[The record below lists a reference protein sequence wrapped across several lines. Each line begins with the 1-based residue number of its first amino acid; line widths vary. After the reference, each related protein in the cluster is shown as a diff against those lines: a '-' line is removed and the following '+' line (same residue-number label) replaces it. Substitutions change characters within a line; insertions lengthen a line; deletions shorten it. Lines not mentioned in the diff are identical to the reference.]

1 MNVDIKDAGAA
12 RKIATVSFEPE
23 EVSKFESNVCQDLG
37 RMVSIPGFRKGKAPA
52 QVIRKK
58 YAKELHEELNRKVST
73 SAYEAVLERKDIK
86 VYSVL
91 KVDAGE
97 LEPTQA
103 AAVEVTID
111 IEPEFDLPA
120 YKEYELTVFEIMLY
134 DKSSGRR
141 RDYEL
146 FRMPSM
152 LKDKTMYEICNKNVL
167 NENIYNIWVKVI
179 KIEDRVNMCF
189 RFKIC

>member
-23 EVSKFESNVCQDLG
+23 EVSKFESKVCQDLG

-86 VYSVL
+86 VFSIL

-97 LEPTQA
+97 LEPTP
-103 AAVEVTID
+103 VSYTHLT
-111 IEPEFDLPA
+111 LPTTP
-120 YKEYELTVFEIMLY
+120 YV
-134 DKSSGRR
+134 
-141 RDYEL
+141 
-146 FRMPSM
+146 
-152 LKDKTMYEICNKNVL
+152 
-167 NENIYNIWVKVI
+167 
-179 KIEDRVNMCF
+179 
-189 RFKIC
+189 